1 LEGIKTIFVASRKWL
16 VMLIDWQSMYCFHAS
31 KSTYG
36 FPYYTFEAP
45 KYNMGFHVT
54 FLEAESMIEIDI

>member
-1 LEGIKTIFVASRKWL
+1 
-16 VMLIDWQSMYCFHAS
+16 MLIDWQSMYCFHAS